1 MRRLLVPAGFLVG
14 VLFICPAAQAA
25 SPTEQLRGFFSAA
38 TRILDPETGE
48 DLEARL
54 AAIRVIVK
62 EIVDVPAA
70 AQLSLGPSW
79 NARTATER
87 DEFVGLFAELLE
99 RALIGGIAGRIRLP
113 DGIQVS
119 YVGESVD
126 GAAATVWTTL
136 LSKRG
141 LDLPFTYRMIE
152 RAGRWAIRDVVIDGV
167 SVAANYRAQFFRVMQ
182 SSSYQELVRQ
192 MRARV
197 PETPTAPLVA
207 TASGDGVVI
216 ESVMAAL
223 PANDMA
229 HAWEAL
235 SPRPLGPPAPEVAAR
250 VRSDAR
256 LQLELDVTLVERPLP
271 EATPLPENAGGGVV
285 ENEPERVVPR
295 RAARSQRDTREPAA
309 ARRAPALNGSSY
321 WVQVGAF
328 KSPEAAKRLA
338 ALLAE
343 PEPGGSGQSPVVMES
358 RVADVL
364 LTRVRVGPFADR
376 WAAAA
381 KLREM
386 EARGYKPFI
395 AAEPE

>member
-1 MRRLLVPAGFLVG
+1 RSIGCGPPGVRAPIVGEPERAVPGADRDLALFLHAGNRVHASPAFPEVSMRRLLVPAGFLVG

-87 DEFVGLFAELLE
+87 DEFVQLFAELLE

-152 RAGRWAIRDVVIDGV
+152 RAGRWAIC
-167 SVAANYRAQFFRVMQ
+167 
-182 SSSYQELVRQ
+182 
-192 MRARV
+192 
-197 PETPTAPLVA
+197 
-207 TASGDGVVI
+207 
-216 ESVMAAL
+216 
-223 PANDMA
+223 
-229 HAWEAL
+229 
-235 SPRPLGPPAPEVAAR
+235 
-250 VRSDAR
+250 
-256 LQLELDVTLVERPLP
+256 
-271 EATPLPENAGGGVV
+271 
-285 ENEPERVVPR
+285 
-295 RAARSQRDTREPAA
+295 
-309 ARRAPALNGSSY
+309 
-321 WVQVGAF
+321 
-328 KSPEAAKRLA
+328 
-338 ALLAE
+338 
-343 PEPGGSGQSPVVMES
+343 
-358 RVADVL
+358 
-364 LTRVRVGPFADR
+364 
-376 WAAAA
+376 
-381 KLREM
+381 
-386 EARGYKPFI
+386 
-395 AAEPE
+395 